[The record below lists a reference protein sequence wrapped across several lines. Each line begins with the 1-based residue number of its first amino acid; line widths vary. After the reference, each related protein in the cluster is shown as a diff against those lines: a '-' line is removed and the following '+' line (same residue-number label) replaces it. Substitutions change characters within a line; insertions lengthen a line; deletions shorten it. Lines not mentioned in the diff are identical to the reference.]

1 MRVARLYQRI
11 AIPDIGQLGGFAYDR
26 DMNERLSYQSES
38 PEETVAWAAAWVK
51 RQPDGTV
58 IALRGDLG
66 AGKTCFVRG
75 LAAGLG
81 FSGSVHS
88 PTFTL
93 INEYRGPRI
102 LYHLDLYRL
111 AGPDDAWEIG
121 IDQYLPGDGITAI
134 EWAERIKPLLPSN
147 TVFIELRYGD
157 EINQRVINVNSGVA
171 Q

>member
-1 MRVARLYQRI
+1 MMRGIV
-11 AIPDIGQLGGFAYDR
+11 
-26 DMNERLSYQSES
+26 NEVVTFLSES

-51 RQPDGTV
+51 QQPDGTV

-81 FSGSVHS
+81 FNGSVHS

-93 INEYRGPRI
+93 INEYRGPRT

-121 IDQYLPGDGITAI
+121 IDQYLPGEGITAI
-134 EWAERIKPLLPSN
+134 EWAERISSLLPDH
-147 TVFIELRYGD
+147 TVFINLSYGD
-157 EINQRVINVNSGVA
+157 EINQRVIEVCLGVS
-171 Q
+171 

>member
-1 MRVARLYQRI
+1 MMRATVNEPS
-11 AIPDIGQLGGFAYDR
+11 AI
-26 DMNERLSYQSES
+26 QSDS
-38 PEETVAWAAAWVK
+38 PEETEAWAAAWAK
-51 RQPDGTV
+51 GLPDGTV

-81 FSGSVHS
+81 ITASVHS

-93 INEYRGPRI
+93 INEYRGPRC

-111 AGPDDAWEIG
+111 AGAEDAWEIG

-134 EWAERIKPLLPSN
+134 EWAERISALLPVD
-147 TVFIELRYGD
+147 TIEVTLEHGD
-157 EINQRVINVNSGVA
+157 EPHQRTIRVVHGVRP
-171 Q
+171 

>member
-1 MRVARLYQRI
+1 MDQVITYL
-11 AIPDIGQLGGFAYDR
+11 
-26 DMNERLSYQSES
+26 SES
-38 PEETVAWAAAWVK
+38 PEATVAWAADWV
-51 RQPDGTV
+51 RALPDGTV
-58 IALRGDLG
+58 IALQGELG

-75 LAAGLG
+75 LATGLNIT
-81 FSGSVHS
+81 SHVHS

-93 INEYRGPRI
+93 VNEYRGPRN

-134 EWAERIKPLLPSN
+134 EWAERIRSLLPN
-147 TVFIELRYGD
+147 TTIQVELSYGE
-157 EINQRVINVNSGVA
+157 EINQRVIHVSPGV